1 MTLLLRDS
9 FTYHLQELKLALQS
23 HEKRRKQVWQLQ
35 QVPNSSKLLLIFT
48 PALYKMKTKGRNHVQ
63 HRDDTNPKA
72 PNPIQTPQILWLS
85 GKCIEPVPALQITDV
100 SRMERRKERE
110 AACELF
116 YPLGAGP
123 CFRCCDLASE
133 SPGEGMAGAEDWQ
146 EPWETRRDCRGELLK
161 QAGRLTA
168 QWSIEDEEEAA
179 RERRR
184 RAREEQLRKQ
194 SESCDPVGD
203 TLTET
208 VKPEQ
213 EDQFDFKPSNNSALE
228 EDEGFSDWT
237 QKLDRR
243 RQKWAEEQGR
253 EHDDLGGEL
262 PEEAQVCAGRQWQ
275 EEKPRG
281 HKRREEEEREH
292 RTFEWEEKE
301 AENLCMRENEEEV
314 SQAGAMELESQMS
327 CGVITHTVLVSTI
340 HCNCNAPYCH
350 LVADCQTFWWQRS
363 CDAVAIS
370 KTEEKRQMK
379 EDIERRRMEA
389 AEKRQKKLSTSGS
402 EGDEPFCPLSPR
414 SPTFKNAMTGQ
425 SFAPLLCGDREVTV
439 GWCFRRAEGQGNDLC
454 PASRAGP
461 WCCFCS
467 NRRFLFLVFW
477 FQVEKEDGV
486 LAESIH
492 SISEITESLNRSVKK
507 SNSIKKSQ
515 PSPVYISKLDN
526 RLEQYTHAVENAS
539 KLVKQT
545 SLDIPSGTEAVA
557 TKKNLWEAGEVSSST
572 SSKSTPCKD
581 VMSGD
586 VLSKKNLW
594 EIKGESSS
602 AAKPGSVLQNTPTG
616 KKYKF
621 VLMGHGKYEK
631 VLIDDSEAFL
641 NTPGK

>member
-1 MTLLLRDS
+1 MGPFFKDY
-9 FTYHLQELKLALQS
+9 FFPLKLSLCYLQ
-23 HEKRRKQVWQLQ
+23 
-35 QVPNSSKLLLIFT
+35 
-48 PALYKMKTKGRNHVQ
+48 
-63 HRDDTNPKA
+63 
-72 PNPIQTPQILWLS
+72 
-85 GKCIEPVPALQITDV
+85 
-100 SRMERRKERE
+100 
-110 AACELF
+110 
-116 YPLGAGP
+116 
-123 CFRCCDLASE
+123 
-133 SPGEGMAGAEDWQ
+133 
-146 EPWETRRDCRGELLK
+146 
-161 QAGRLTA
+161 
-168 QWSIEDEEEAA
+168 
-179 RERRR
+179 
-184 RAREEQLRKQ
+184 
-194 SESCDPVGD
+194 
-203 TLTET
+203 
-208 VKPEQ
+208 
-213 EDQFDFKPSNNSALE
+213 
-228 EDEGFSDWT
+228 
-237 QKLDRR
+237 
-243 RQKWAEEQGR
+243 
-253 EHDDLGGEL
+253 
-262 PEEAQVCAGRQWQ
+262 
-275 EEKPRG
+275 
-281 HKRREEEEREH
+281 
-292 RTFEWEEKE
+292 
-301 AENLCMRENEEEV
+301 
-314 SQAGAMELESQMS
+314 
-327 CGVITHTVLVSTI
+327 
-340 HCNCNAPYCH
+340 
-350 LVADCQTFWWQRS
+350 
-363 CDAVAIS
+363 
-370 KTEEKRQMK
+370 EEKRQMK

-414 SPTFKNAMTGQ
+414 SPTFK
-425 SFAPLLCGDREVTV
+425 
-439 GWCFRRAEGQGNDLC
+439 
-454 PASRAGP
+454 
-461 WCCFCS
+461 
-467 NRRFLFLVFW
+467 
-477 FQVEKEDGV
+477 VEKEDGV